1 MENGRVVFLIMSH
14 HNLRLVERLLRR
26 LVVTQDAVTVVHH
39 DAKTT
44 TLPELPASDRIMFV
58 PERSVCGWGDIAFTK
73 ATLRC
78 VRWITEQVPDFSW
91 IVLLSGQDYPAK
103 SPRRIEEELLAS
115 KADAFIHWEAVP
127 PISSHRS
134 SDWQRGMSKRYYWH
148 YLPGTHRS
156 IPLPRLRFMLGG
168 VVLLAGATWWNLGR
182 RAVERILSNPEL
194 TDYLVQRLRSTIVI
208 DEAFFQTA
216 LLNSAGGL
224 DIVNNHRRFYRFSKA
239 GGAAHPDVLTIR
251 DADAILASDAF
262 FVRKVDEEA
271 SAELLDRLDEESRF
285 QAGP

>member
-1 MENGRVVFLIMSH
+1 
-14 HNLRLVERLLRR
+14 
-26 LVVTQDAVTVVHH
+26 
-39 DAKTT
+39 
-44 TLPELPASDRIMFV
+44 
-58 PERSVCGWGDIAFTK
+58 
-73 ATLRC
+73 
-78 VRWITEQVPDFSW
+78 
-91 IVLLSGQDYPAK
+91 
-103 SPRRIEEELLAS
+103 
-115 KADAFIHWEAVP
+115 
-127 PISSHRS
+127 
-134 SDWQRGMSKRYYWH
+134 
-148 YLPGTHRS
+148 
-156 IPLPRLRFMLGG
+156 MLGG